1 MTDDSTSTGRLH
13 GGDNSAWMTTLPEGG
28 CDLIYVDPPFL
39 TGRVQGST
47 QRPETQFDD
56 RWYGGLDEYLAFLTP
71 RLEQMRRLL
80 SDRGSLYV
88 HLDWR
93 TSHHVRLV
101 LDELFGADAFL
112 NEIIWSYRS
121 GGRGGSWF
129 ARKHDTILLY
139 AKQPG
144 SHIFNQ
150 QRGGRYRTEGLKI
163 DDDGRPY
170 KTTTKGRVYFH
181 PDGPAI
187 TDVWEIPILSTVSR
201 ERRGS
206 PSQKP
211 EALLER
217 IIEASSDPGS
227 TVGDF
232 FCGSGTT
239 PVVAARLGRR
249 FLGCDSNAAMLDITR
264 RRLAE
269 LGVEV
274 ADEFDRVSS

>member
-1 MTDDSTSTGRLH
+1 MPTGTLH
-13 GGDNSAWMTTLPEGG
+13 CGDNLAWMRTLPDGV
-28 CDLIYVDPPFL
+28 CDLIYADPPFL
-39 TGRVQGST
+39 TGRVQGAA
-47 QRPETQFDD
+47 RHPEEQFDD
-56 RWYGGLDEYLAFLTP
+56 RWSCGLDEYLGFLTP

-101 LDELFGADAFL
+101 LDRLFGAGAFL

-121 GGRGGSWF
+121 GGRSGSWF

-139 AKQPG
+139 ARCPG
-144 SHIFNQ
+144 DHIFHR
-150 QRGGRYRTEGLKI
+150 QRGGRYRTDGLHLDEK
-163 DDDGRPY
+163 GRPY
-170 KTTTKGRVYFH
+170 KNTTHGRLYFH
-181 PDGPAI
+181 PDGPAV
-187 TDVWEIPILSTVSR
+187 TDVWEIPILSTVAR

-217 IIEASSDPGS
+217 IITASSDRGS

-239 PVVAARLGRR
+239 LVVAARLGRR
-249 FLGCDSNAAMLDITR
+249 FLGCDSNSAMLEITR

-269 LGVEV
+269 LGVDVGEESERV
-274 ADEFDRVSS
+274 AS

>member
-1 MTDDSTSTGRLH
+1 MPSGTLH
-13 GGDNSAWMTTLPEGG
+13 GGDNLAWMRTLPDGG
-28 CDLIYVDPPFL
+28 CDLIYADPPFL
-39 TGRVQGST
+39 TGRVQGPA
-47 QRPETQFDD
+47 QNAETQFDD
-56 RWYGGLDEYLAFLTP
+56 RWCGGIDDYLAFLTP

-80 SDRGSLYV
+80 SDRGNLYV

-101 LDELFGADAFL
+101 LDGLFGADAFL

-121 GGRGGSWF
+121 GGRSGLWF

-139 AKQPG
+139 ARCPG
-144 SHIFNQ
+144 RHIFHQ
-150 QRGGRYRTEGLKI
+150 QRGGTYRTDGLHLDEK
-163 DDDGRPY
+163 GRPY
-170 KTTTKGRVYFH
+170 KNTTHGRLYFH
-181 PDGPAI
+181 PDGPAV
-187 TDVWEIPILSTVSR
+187 TDVWEIPILSTVAR

-217 IIEASSDPGS
+217 IIAASSDPGS

-249 FLGCDSNAAMLDITR
+249 FLGCDSNSAMLEITR

-269 LGVEV
+269 LGVDVGEESERV
-274 ADEFDRVSS
+274 AS